1 MSLYENIRLLKK
13 SKEKKSRSSLFVGW
27 PAGRRS
33 QSFTTDVQYLVAGLR
48 WNSETFLRDK
58 CPDVILCRGL
68 VWCCTHKRLQE
79 TKYLPVC
86 ILSQIYTEIN
96 IENIWSWKILQFN
109 GCFLFVFFNFPSP
122 KHFRPKTWV
131 LVDPSVVGFSPP
143 WHSNYCGS
151 EVETTSSERATAS

>member
-48 WNSETFLRDK
+48 RNVETFLRDK
-58 CPDVILCRGL
+58 CPDVALRRGL
-68 VWCCTHKRLQE
+68 VRSCTHQRLQE

-86 ILSQIYTEIN
+86 ILSHIYTEIN
-96 IENIWSWKILQFN
+96 IENIWSWKILHFN
-109 GCFLFVFFNFPSP
+109 GWVFLVFLNFLSP
-122 KHFRPKTWV
+122 KHFRPKIWV
-131 LVDPSVVGFSPP
+131 LVDPFVVGFSPP
-143 WHSNYCGS
+143 WHSNYCSS
-151 EVETTSSERATAS
+151 EDETTSCERATAS